1 MFLCH
6 LHRRCVLASA
16 NSKVCFEGTQNLLSP
31 SKALPL
37 FGENYSEVVIF
48 KTQMI

>member
-16 NSKVCFEGTQNLLSP
+16 NSKVCFEGTQKPFETLKSLAPVRGKITPKS
-31 SKALPL
+31 
-37 FGENYSEVVIF
+37 
-48 KTQMI
+48 